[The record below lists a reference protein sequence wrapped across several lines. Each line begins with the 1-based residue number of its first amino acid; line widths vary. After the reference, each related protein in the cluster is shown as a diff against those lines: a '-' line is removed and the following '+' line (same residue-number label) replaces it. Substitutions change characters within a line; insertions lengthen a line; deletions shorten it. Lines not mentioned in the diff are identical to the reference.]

1 MRVFLSLRIFG
12 GELMCHLNHLK
23 MRMALLDLRFYRM
36 GAPGGNDRDA
46 CSRMGVMVVGIQIQ
60 VLRNSRGDVMRAHN
74 LAHDW
79 LRPANAIRL
88 GFWSQMQLT

>member
-1 MRVFLSLRIFG
+1 MGVFLSLRIFG

-79 LRPANAIRL
+79 LRPSNAIHL